1 MLKGNVFSRIKNYEV
16 ELEKFAARWRSMR
29 PSEGVLEQ
37 DQEKVMEAV
46 RTIKDKKSEFEE
58 LEKTREML
66 V

>member
-1 MLKGNVFSRIKNYEV
+1 
-16 ELEKFAARWRSMR
+16 MR
-29 PSEGVLEQ
+29 PSESVLEQ

-58 LEKTREML
+58 LEKTRETL